1 MRNRLNVKN
10 ILIATHEEGDGSTS
24 SALAYGLSMAKAADG
39 HLMVQ
44 AGSVKLDLPSGRT
57 SALVGAMVSA
67 ENHRLRDLV
76 SATSGHARADAA
88 MAGVLCDTDE
98 TQLTYAELKARA
110 IAQSR
115 VADITVVDADPSA
128 LTVDG
133 GLLRALLFE
142 GGRGMV
148 VVPKG
153 FERFD
158 INRAVIAWD
167 GSAAASRAVAAAT
180 PFLEAAEEVEV
191 VCFVGEKELPKSAAG
206 ADLAAA
212 LGRRG
217 VNVVAKELATRGAV
231 AERLREQAMFFGADM
246 IVMGAFVHSPIRE
259 WLFGGVT
266 QSMLEATPVPL
277 LMAR

>member
-1 MRNRLNVKN
+1 MRSPLNVKN
-10 ILIATHEEGDGSTS
+10 ILVATHEEGDGSTS
-24 SALAYGLSMAKAADG
+24 SALAYGLSMAKATDG
-39 HLMVQ
+39 HVMVQ

-57 SALVGAMVSA
+57 SAFVGAMVAA
-67 ENHRLRDLV
+67 ENNRLRDLV

-88 MAGVLCDTDE
+88 MAGIVCDTDE

-115 VADITVVDADPSA
+115 VADIAIVDADPSA
-128 LTVDG
+128 LTVDS
-133 GLLRALLFE
+133 GLLRTLLFD
-142 GGRGMV
+142 GGRGV
-148 VVPKG
+148 IVVPKG

-158 INRAVIAWD
+158 SNRLVIAWD
-167 GSAAASRAVAAAT
+167 GSAAASRAVAAAM
-180 PFLEAAEEVEV
+180 PFLEAAEEVEI

-212 LGRRG
+212 LARRG
-217 VNVVAKELATRGAV
+217 VNVVAKELATTGSV
-231 AERLREQAMFFGADM
+231 AARLREQALFFGADM
-246 IVMGAFVHSPIRE
+246 IVMGAFVHSPTRE

-266 QSMLEATPVPL
+266 QSMLKASPVPL

>member
-24 SALAYGLSMAKAADG
+24 SALAYGLSMAMAADG
-39 HLMVQ
+39 HVMVQ
-44 AGSVKLDLPSGRT
+44 AGSVKLDLPSGRA
-57 SALVGAMVSA
+57 SAVIGEVVAA

-76 SATSGHARADAA
+76 SASSSHARADAA
-88 MAGVLCDTDE
+88 MAGLVCDTDE
-98 TQLTYAELKARA
+98 TQLTYAEFKARS

-133 GLLRALLFE
+133 GLLRALLFD
-142 GGRGMV
+142 GGRAVV

-158 INRAVIAWD
+158 IDRAVIAWD
-167 GSAAASRAVAAAT
+167 GSAAASRAVAAAM

-191 VCFVGEKELPKSAAG
+191 ACFVGEKELPKSAAG

-212 LGRRG
+212 LARRG

-231 AERLREQAMFFGADM
+231 AGRLREQAMFFGADM

-266 QSMLEATPVPL
+266 QSMLEASPVPL